1 MSLRAR
7 LVLAL
12 GFAALLPMAV
22 TVGVPLLRAGARA
35 NQEVEARLAA
45 SSRQAARV
53 LAREREAL
61 AAAVPRAALD
71 EGLVVAAQQVAADAA
86 AVRAAWSA
94 AETGGAD
101 PPIPAPLVLASSPA
115 LHAVAARYRLDVLE
129 VLDAGGGVLATTR
142 SGVRLGDQSPLH
154 AVASGGAS
162 ILEAP
167 DLAGAAPLPA
177 QLAWYP
183 ARVGGRPAVVV
194 GGRRLGREVLTE
206 LCDTTGQPVSITAAG
221 SDLLRVPPAPLE
233 PNWRGRD
240 LPLGDRWAVRVWVPP
255 GDVAQVRRE
264 LLVAFAGIA
273 PLALGCALLVGVLL
287 AEGVARPIRALARRA
302 DTISAER
309 AGPVAFSWA
318 SGGARDEVSR
328 LSRSFDRMLEALSDS
343 EDRRVAAER
352 VAAWQEVARRI
363 AHEVKNPLTPIQLA
377 VENLRRTREK
387 APADLDRALDEETA
401 AILEEVGSLRSL
413 VDEFS
418 AFARLPQRR
427 PVPTDLA
434 QVVRQALHLLGST
447 LGAAGVHVEVVDAGI
462 PRQVAADP
470 EQIGRAVK
478 NVVLNAVDAMEG
490 LPEQHLSIS
499 LAERGGYVEIAVRD
513 RGPGIPAD
521 SRARVFEPYFTTR
534 GERGGSGLGMAIV
547 HRIVTE
553 HGGEVRL
560 GDAPGGGAEVVLR
573 LPVRGPA

>member
-1 MSLRAR
+1 MTLRAR
-7 LVLAL
+7 LALAL
-12 GFAALLPMAV
+12 ASAALLPMAV
-22 TVGVPLLRAGARA
+22 TIGVPLLRAGARA
-35 NQEVEARLAA
+35 EQEVEARLAA
-45 SSRQAARV
+45 SSRQAGRV
-53 LAREREAL
+53 LGREREAV

-71 EGLVVAAQQVAADAA
+71 PALASAAQQVAADAA
-86 AVRAAWSA
+86 A
-94 AETGGAD
+94 AEVTAGLSE
-101 PPIPAPLVLASSPA
+101 PPAIVLASSPA
-115 LHAVAARYRLDVLE
+115 LRDVAARHRLDVLD
-129 VLDAGGGVLATTR
+129 VLDGSDAVLATTR
-142 SGVRLGDQSPLH
+142 PDVRLGERSPLA
-154 AVASGGAS
+154 AVTSGS
-162 ILEAP
+162 AP
-167 DLAGAAPLPA
+167 VLPVADLAGAAPLPA

-206 LCDTTGQPVSITAAG
+206 LADTTGQPVSVADG
-221 SDLLRVPPAPLE
+221 SGDLLSVPPSPLE
-233 PNWRGRD
+233 PGWRFRD
-240 LPLGDRWAVRVWVPP
+240 VPLGGSFRVRVWAPP
-255 GDVAQVRRE
+255 GDVAEVRRE

-287 AEGVARPIRALARRA
+287 AEGVARPVRALARRA

-309 AGPVAFSWA
+309 TGKAQEGFRPEK
-318 SGGARDEVSR
+318 GDELTR

-343 EDRRVAAER
+343 EERRVAAER
-352 VAAWQEVARRI
+352 IAAWQEVARRI

-387 APADLDRALDEETA
+387 APAEFDRALEEETA

-418 AFARLPQRR
+418 AFARLPAPR
-427 PVPTDLA
+427 PLPTDLA
-434 QVVRQALHLLGST
+434 QVVRQALHLLGPT
-447 LGAAGVHVEVVDAGI
+447 LETAGVRVEVTGSAI
-462 PRQVAADP
+462 PREVPADP

-490 LPEQHLSIS
+490 LPEPSLSIALS
-499 LAERGGYVEIAVRD
+499 ERDGFVEIAVRD

-521 SRARVFEPYFTTR
+521 LRARVFEPYFTTR

-553 HGGEVRL
+553 HGGEIRL
-560 GDAPGGGAEVVLR
+560 ADRPGGGAEVVLR
-573 LPVRGPA
+573 LPVRAEA